1 MEETLNNNKEF
12 IKSKLSIIDIIK
24 NIYKQIMGEI
34 DNVVEDINSEKL
46 TDNLSTSIEFL
57 KEIKEHQKNKYIKE
71 VIYH

>member
-1 MEETLNNNKEF
+1 MDETLNNKEF
-12 IKSKLSIIDIIK
+12 IKNKLSIIDIIK

-57 KEIKEHQKNKYIKE
+57 KEIKEHRKSKYIKE
-71 VIYH
+71 VIYN